1 MNAVQLQPHS
11 LHFLILVIFLLC
23 ITTSSSGSQCVEED
37 RKALLVFKQGAGS
50 RFPDDLESWNN
61 EEEDCCEWSRVGCDN
76 HTGHVT
82 HLYLSS
88 HFYFRTES
96 ELPNV
101 DCLFHLPYLTYL
113 DLSRNTLSGST
124 VAKFIGSLTKLEYL
138 DLSNAHIFSPFPN
151 HTGNGSNLQYLN
163 LGNSYF
169 GDPVPLPKFIRSLN
183 SLTYLD
189 LSYNGFTG
197 VIPHE
202 LGNLSKL
209 QYLNLSVN
217 QLSGVLPQSISNL
230 SHLKAADFS
239 FNNFVGNLDI
249 LLSRPYLLLQ
259 KLLVSNNRLTGLVP
273 DFTLL
278 PSLKEIRV
286 NSNQL
291 NGYLPTAFQHHS
303 SLQFLSL
310 SNNHLRGSLPDFEGF
325 SSLKVLYLD
334 NNNFSGIVPHFT
346 GCSSLQVLRL
356 NKNQLAKWET
366 QSIGLL
372 TSLRE
377 LDLSMN
383 YIRSTISEANLYNL
397 SSLKYMRTSYNP
409 LTFDISSEWLPPFQ
423 LQELSST
430 SCNLGPK
437 FPNWIRNQEYIDHL
451 DISNCQISDTIP
463 IWFANLSSVLQHLNL
478 SSNKI
483 RGKFL
488 FEFPYMQQMDLS
500 SNCFDGPLPQVPP
513 ECSRINLSQNKFSGT
528 LHSLSLVKDL
538 PLRFLDVSHNQ
549 LIGALPN
556 NWMHFQGLV
565 FLNLGHNKFSGG
577 IPTSI
582 GHLTSLEVI
591 ILRNNKLHGELPASL
606 KNCNSLGFADFGLNK
621 LLGEIPSWIGDDL
634 PALYAL
640 ILKSNR
646 FYGSMPDELCKLSN
660 LHFLDLSM
668 NRISGT
674 IPPCFGNF
682 TVMIERGTEVA
693 QHYCSTS
700 YNWIH
705 KNYISYDTLLRN
717 KIPRQPQHPD
727 PLPVPIPT
735 YSYIDNVLAR
745 WKGQEFEYGR
755 NFAYL
760 KMIGLSTNELTGK
773 LSLGITRLLELK
785 GLKLLECLD
794 LSANKFSGKIPSSMS
809 GLHFVAYLNISNN
822 NFWGRIPSGTQLQG
836 FAISTYEGNPGL
848 CGKPLKNI
856 CRGHELARHIWPSSS
871 EYEDDGD
878 DTEYERWLYVSA
890 VIGFSTSFWGFIGTL
905 VLNRRWRHAYF
916 CFLYNLKEKCY
927 VALAVHIARL
937 QRKF

>member
-11 LHFLILVIFLLC
+11 LHFLILVIFLLLPDLTQLPSL
-23 ITTSSSGSQCVEED
+23 IEIRVNSNQLNGYLPTAFQHHSSLQFLSLS
-37 RKALLVFKQGAGS
+37 
-50 RFPDDLESWNN
+50 
-61 EEEDCCEWSRVGCDN
+61 DN
-76 HTGHVT
+76 H
-82 HLYLSS
+82 L
-88 HFYFRTES
+88 R
-96 ELPNV
+96 
-101 DCLFHLPYLTYL
+101 
-113 DLSRNTLSGST
+113 
-124 VAKFIGSLTKLEYL
+124 
-138 DLSNAHIFSPFPN
+138 
-151 HTGNGSNLQYLN
+151 GSNLQYLN

-202 LGNLSKL
+202 LGNFSKL
-209 QYLNLSVN
+209 QYRNLSVN

-230 SHLKAADFS
+230 SNLKAADFS

-259 KLLVSNNRLTGLVP
+259 KLLVSYNRLTGSVP

-346 GCSSLQVLRL
+346 RCSSLQVLRL

-366 QSIGLL
+366 RSIGLL

-383 YIRSTISEANLYNL
+383 FIRSTISEANLYNL

-409 LTFDISSEWLPPFQ
+409 LTFYISSEWLPPFQ
-423 LQELSST
+423 LQELSSA

-437 FPNWIRNQEYIDHL
+437 FPNWIRNQENIDHL

-488 FEFPYMQQMDLS
+488 FEFPYMQQLDLS
-500 SNCFDGPLPQVPP
+500 SNYFDGPLPRVPP
-513 ECSRINLSQNKFSGT
+513 KCSRINLSQNKFSGT

-606 KNCNSLGFADFGLNK
+606 KK
-621 LLGEIPSWIGDDL
+621 LQQP
-634 PALYAL
+634 
-640 ILKSNR
+640 
-646 FYGSMPDELCKLSN
+646 
-660 LHFLDLSM
+660 
-668 NRISGT
+668 RISGT

-682 TVMIERGTEVA
+682 TAMIERGTEVA
-693 QHYCSTS
+693 QHNYSTS
-700 YNWIH
+700 YDWIH

-717 KIPRQPQHPD
+717 KIPIQPQHPD

-760 KMIGLSTNELTGK
+760 KMIDLSTNELTGK
-773 LSLGITRLLELK
+773 LPLGITRLLELK
-785 GLKLLECLD
+785 GLNLSVNSFYGNVPTEIGQLKLLECLD

-809 GLHFVAYLNISNN
+809 GLHFLAYLNISNN
-822 NFWGRIPSGTQLQG
+822 NFSGRIPSGTQLRG

-848 CGKPLKNI
+848 YGKPLKNI
-856 CRGHELARHIWPSSS
+856 CRGDELARHIWPSSS